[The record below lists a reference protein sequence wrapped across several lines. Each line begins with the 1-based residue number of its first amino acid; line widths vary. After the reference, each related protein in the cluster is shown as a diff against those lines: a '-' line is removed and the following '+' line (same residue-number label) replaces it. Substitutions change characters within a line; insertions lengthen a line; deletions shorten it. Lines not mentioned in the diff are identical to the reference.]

1 MYFWA
6 YRQTPPR
13 LQLQLQLLSVYW
25 LIGGVFDLV
34 EGVTGH
40 GLRTRLWML
49 LSAVG
54 GAPAAILLLSQ
65 PWLTRPPILLM
76 GVAAFVVGAIR
87 LGHGRDGTRTWRS
100 VLIGT
105 PYVVLGLIVVVQL
118 FVVIGQP
125 LLLIELFAWAVV
137 AGLLA
142 ILASL
147 PWRRRQKP
155 AHAD

>member
-1 MYFWA
+1 M
-6 YRQTPPR
+6 
-13 LQLQLQLLSVYW
+13 QLQLQLLSIYW

-49 LSAVG
+49 LSAIV

-76 GVAAFVVGAIR
+76 GIAAFVGGAIR
-87 LGHGRDGTRTWRS
+87 LGHGRDGTRMWHS
-100 VLIGT
+100 VLIGA

-125 LLLIELFAWAVV
+125 LLFMVLFAWAVV
-137 AGLLA
+137 AGLLT

-147 PWRRRQKP
+147 PRRHRQKP